1 MKKQS
6 QTTIQTRQNLTDAF
20 WSLYRTKRIEKIS
33 IKEITAKAGYNRGT
47 FYEYFKDAYDVLEQI
62 ENDLLVK
69 LQERMLTPLQTDV
82 AIMDISMQV
91 VLLIQ
96 SLEELNDYYMV
107 LLGDQGDPAFL
118 SKIKN
123 SFKPLLMARL
133 TGDGAKEGF
142 ELDYTVE
149 YTLNAMIGI
158 FHYWFSQSNK
168 PPLEQLFALMNEL
181 LNDGVMKKI
190 IALQVKSDSVEATV
204 PFHR

>member
-1 MKKQS
+1 MKKKS
-6 QTTIQTRQNLTDAF
+6 PITIQTKQNLTDAF

-62 ENDLLVK
+62 ENELLVK
-69 LQERMLTPLQTDV
+69 LQERMLIPLQTDV
-82 AIMDISMQV
+82 AMMDISMQV
-91 VLLIQ
+91 GLLIQ
-96 SLEELNDYYMV
+96 GLEELNDYYMV

-123 SFKPLLMARL
+123 SFKPFLMAKL
-133 TGDGAKEGF
+133 TGDRAKEGF

-158 FHYWFSQSNK
+158 LRYWFSQANK

-181 LNDGVMKKI
+181 MKDGVMKKI
-190 IALQVKSDSVEATV
+190 VALQAKADSEEATG
-204 PFHR
+204 P